1 MHPPC
6 REKHHR
12 LPPEAYRGR
21 VIVAFTVCTHGKARH
36 FDNVRVIEIASGA
49 LAEAFTKAG
58 GHVGVYVFMP
68 DHLHLIVSG
77 RDEWSDL
84 LVLMKDFKQKTTFR
98 VRQSVL
104 DFAWQKDFY
113 DHIIR
118 ANEDYGA
125 QVRYLL
131 HNPVRR
137 GWCERWQD
145 WPHRGVLG
153 QTWEQ
158 LAANIATL

>member
-1 MHPPC
+1 MKPSV
-6 REKHHR
+6 REKRHR
-12 LPPEAYRGR
+12 LPPHAYRGR
-21 VIVAFTVCTHGKARH
+21 VVAAFTVCTR
-36 FDNVRVIEIASGA
+36 DNVRYFDHRPIIEVARSA
-49 LAEAFTKAG
+49 LEEAFVEAG

-68 DHLHLIVSG
+68 EHMHLIVSG
-77 RDEWSDL
+77 RDESSDL
-84 LVLMKDFKQKTTFR
+84 LILMKGFKQKTTFR
-98 VRQSVL
+98 VRQRGIE
-104 DFAWQKDFY
+104 FAWQKDFY

-131 HNPVRR
+131 RNPVRR
-137 GWCERWQD
+137 GLCERWQD

-158 LAANIATL
+158 LLFNIATL